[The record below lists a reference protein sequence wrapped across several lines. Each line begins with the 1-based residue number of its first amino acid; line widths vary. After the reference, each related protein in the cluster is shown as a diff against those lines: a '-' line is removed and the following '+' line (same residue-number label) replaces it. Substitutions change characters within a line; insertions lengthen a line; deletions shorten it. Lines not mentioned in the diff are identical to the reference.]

1 MSQNIWIF
9 IVLFIVIL
17 GIALVVMSSKK
28 KCKYYKEN
36 GKCVDECKNKIWDF
50 TTKSCVESC
59 PSGTIETDEFVPYG
73 WKQCYK
79 LDISKCESTKAVKFT
94 TEGIKCVDECSSDDI
109 TFIDG
114 SEKLCIEKCDGYIHP
129 VTFKCL
135 DSCGVDYPYEVT
147 EKDSYGVIYKGCS
160 DVKQQ

>member
-1 MSQNIWIF
+1 MLSPIF
-9 IVLFIVIL
+9 WVFLVIVIVIL
-17 GIALVVMSSKK
+17 GALMLRKK
-28 KCKYYKEN
+28 ECKLYKED

-59 PSGTIETDEFVPYG
+59 PSGTKEFDEGQPG
-73 WKQCYK
+73 WLQCHK

-94 TEGIKCVDECSSDDI
+94 TEGIKCVDECGSDDI

-135 DSCGVDYPYEVT
+135 DSCGGDYPYEVT
-147 EKDSYGVIYKGCS
+147 ETDSYGVIFKGCS
-160 DVKQQ
+160 DKQR